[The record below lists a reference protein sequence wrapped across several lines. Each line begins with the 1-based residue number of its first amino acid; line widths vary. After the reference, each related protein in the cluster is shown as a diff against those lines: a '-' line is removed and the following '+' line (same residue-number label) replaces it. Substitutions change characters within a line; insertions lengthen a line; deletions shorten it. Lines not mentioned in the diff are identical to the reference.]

1 MKRALLV
8 AVGLSVVACVC
19 ATPGAADPPGPPPG
33 PAPVPAENVAA
44 AAPPAG
50 PLAPS
55 PGPLAPSA
63 GLLRGPV
70 AEACGIF
77 DSALSVA
84 AINYQ
89 SFSDAAATKSGNLNY
104 QDPSVAYNNVIGRT
118 ALRQSAATVLD
129 ASRTPGLP
137 PEVSGPMQTWSLDA
151 TKLLLR
157 MGLHGGT
164 DSLRGNVAEMNTDA
178 QVAKAAC
185 AAAGY

>member
-8 AVGLSVVACVC
+8 AVGISVVACVC

-33 PAPVPAENVAA
+33 PPPVPAQNVAA

-50 PLAPS
+50 PLI
-55 PGPLAPSA
+55 
-63 GLLRGPV
+63 RGPV

-104 QDPSVAYNNVIGRT
+104 QDPSVAYNNVIART

-151 TKLLLR
+151 TKLLVR
-157 MGLHGGT
+157 MGLRGST
-164 DSLRGNVAEMNTDA
+164 DSLRGNVAELNTDA

-185 AAAGY
+185 AAAGS

>member
-1 MKRALLV
+1 MKRALSFAV
-8 AVGLSVVACVC
+8 AISAAACVC
-19 ATPGAADPPGPPPG
+19 AAPGAADPPGPPPG
-33 PAPVPAENVAA
+33 PAPVPAENVAS

-50 PLAPS
+50 PLAP
-55 PGPLAPSA
+55 PA
-63 GLLRGPV
+63 GALRLRGPV
-70 AEACGIF
+70 AEACRTF

-89 SFSDAAATKSGNLNY
+89 NFSDAAANKSGNVNY
-104 QDPSVAYNNVIGRT
+104 RDPSVAYNNVIGRT

-137 PEVSGPMQTWSLDA
+137 PEVSGPMRTWSLDA
-151 TKLLLR
+151 TKLLMR
-157 MGLHGGT
+157 MGLRGGT
-164 DSLRGNVAEMNTDA
+164 DSLRGNVAELNTDA

>member
-8 AVGLSVVACVC
+8 AVGISVVACVC

-33 PAPVPAENVAA
+33 PAPVPAQNVAA

-50 PLAPS
+50 PLAP
-55 PGPLAPSA
+55 PAGPLI
-63 GLLRGPV
+63 RGPV
-70 AEACGIF
+70 AEACVIF

-104 QDPSVAYNNVIGRT
+104 QDPSVAYNNVIART

-151 TKLLLR
+151 TKLLVR
-157 MGLHGGT
+157 MGLRGST
-164 DSLRGNVAEMNTDA
+164 DSLRGNVAELNTDA

-185 AAAGY
+185 AAAGS